1 MVTKYLQDLFDN
13 KKPYR
18 LEDVIDLLREIPEF
32 RAAEKYNAGPGIL
45 LGSDKRKA
53 GKIFVD
59 MTGGAEGAKD
69 VYQSLSL
76 SGVNTIVGMHMSEDH
91 RKEADRH
98 HINVI
103 IAGHIASDNLGMN
116 LLLDR
121 VIGADN
127 ITIIECSGFRRIARN

>member
-1 MVTKYLQDLFDN
+1 
-13 KKPYR
+13 
-18 LEDVIDLLREIPEF
+18 
-32 RAAEKYNAGPGIL
+32 
-45 LGSDKRKA
+45 
-53 GKIFVD
+53 

-91 RKEADRH
+91 RKEADRY

-121 VIGADN
+121 VIGADT